1 MAANKLPTNRTFA
14 DDAVRGRI
22 RIAAGLALTLAL
34 VLVWRFYVLQ
44 VSEYERYPGE
54 SVFIDR
60 KRGSLDIIQLG
71 L

>member
-1 MAANKLPTNRTFA
+1 MAANKFPTDRTFA

-44 VSEYERYPGE
+44 VSEYERCAVSSCATVYE
-54 SVFIDR
+54 L
-60 KRGSLDIIQLG
+60 SLIHI
-71 L
+71 